1 MFECVSNSSQSGVGM
16 ITGRDG
22 SQLNHQDPLSGGGM
36 WSITNPF
43 SRPGM
48 LRVGA
53 SALSSGDQGVYSC
66 TIPDDNGAMITIN
79 VGLYPNGYQGE

>member
-1 MFECVSNSSQSGVGM
+1 M

-22 SQLNHQDPLSGGGM
+22 SRLNHLAPLSGGGR
-36 WSITNPF
+36 WSITSPF

-48 LRVGA
+48 LRVGTGA

-66 TIPDDNGAMITIN
+66 TIPNNNGVNITIN